1 MNWQTSSGAHASLA
15 IDGTH
20 VRNFGPCINAPSG
33 LGRKANLRPEGSWY
47 KVPRDRDGGLALYP
61 QLQFVASRD
70 IGEGEELLGDLEVAH
85 VVTAD
90 LGHHLGL
97 MVDDLG
103 RRLLLLSRGAR
114 HASVVL

>member
-70 IGEGEELLGDLEVAH
+70 IGEGEELLWSYGWKAAAAGTQSTMPRAKRRRQEGDGEGDGDGEAL
-85 VVTAD
+85 
-90 LGHHLGL
+90 
-97 MVDDLG
+97 
-103 RRLLLLSRGAR
+103 
-114 HASVVL
+114 